1 MKHKEFCRPPLT
13 ADGFKKSFVDVIWYA
28 QNSCFGVVIELLKQ
42 QSSDAF
48 VSILKKL
55 TDNAVNSDDL
65 RRISEL
71 KSLRD
76 LRPCVDDR
84 QMLRVDDRLENS
96 ELPVDSK
103 HPLILPGSHALTRLI
118 VLNEHVLAGHA
129 GPSYVLMNTRQRFWI
144 IRGISSVKRYLS
156 DCSKCTPIR
165 QLMADLPVFRVT
177 ATNKPLKF
185 SGCDFLGPLVSLGT

>member
-1 MKHKEFCRPPLT
+1 MSADLYTLKKRLTYLIAFKQYIIAKVKHKEFCRPPLT
-13 ADGFKKSFVDVIWYA
+13 ADVFEKSFVDVIWYV

-42 QSSDAF
+42 KSSDAF

-76 LRPCVDDR
+76 FRPCVDDR
-84 QMLRVDDRLENS
+84 QMLRVDGRLENS

-103 HPLILPGSHALTRLI
+103 HPLILPGSHAL
-118 VLNEHVLAGHA
+118 
-129 GPSYVLMNTRQRFWI
+129 
-144 IRGISSVKRYLS
+144 RGLLY
-156 DCSKCTPIR
+156 
-165 QLMADLPVFRVT
+165 
-177 ATNKPLKF
+177 
-185 SGCDFLGPLVSLGT
+185 